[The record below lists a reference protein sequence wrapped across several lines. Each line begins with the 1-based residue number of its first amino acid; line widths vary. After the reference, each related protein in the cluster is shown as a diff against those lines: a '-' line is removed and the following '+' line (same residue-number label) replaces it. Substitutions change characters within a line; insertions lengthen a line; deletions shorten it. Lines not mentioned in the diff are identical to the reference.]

1 MWAMFFIQHGV
12 ADQRADM
19 AMEIPARTIAS
30 LAMSLCGVVGAFAV
44 MREQIKAM
52 KAESEEEKSE
62 RIDEDKD
69 VRSNLRSIFQ
79 SLDRVANSSAVVEN
93 QIKTITGILSPTEM
107 AKNNREMGDLQAR
120 IKRLEQDIGKGK

>member
-1 MWAMFFIQHGV
+1 M
-12 ADQRADM
+12 
-19 AMEIPARTIAS
+19 
-30 LAMSLCGVVGAFAV
+30 VGAFAV